1 MSHDFK
7 AEVKIYTTPWCPYC
21 VRAKKLLD
29 KKQVAYEDFNV
40 AYDNALRAEVSKRSG
55 RTSVPQ
61 IFINDQPIGG
71 CDELHELE
79 ARGELDALLM
89 ASSTN

>member
-1 MSHDFK
+1 MSQYK

-29 KKQVAYEDFNV
+29 RKEVSYEDFNV
-40 AYDNALRAEVSKRSG
+40 AYDQAMRAEVSQRSG

-71 CDELHELE
+71 CDELHDLE
-79 ARGELDALLM
+79 AKGQLDSLLQ
-89 ASSTN
+89 AEPAA